1 VRSPHLIHELL
12 EDAAASRGDH
22 AAVVDGSRICSYSEL
37 ERRANQIAHAL
48 LSVGVSAGDRVG
60 LYLDKSVEAVA
71 GIYGILKTGA
81 AYVPLDLRA
90 PSPRLGYIARN
101 CGLRCL
107 LTGGAKAS
115 RWPAIAADGGRF
127 EHVILLTPQHA
138 EEVDGHPE
146 RVKVLGFDEVAG
158 CSSRRPACPP
168 NKDLAYILYT
178 SGSTGVPKGVMLS
191 HENALAFVDWA
202 VRAVGV
208 TSDDRLSSHAPLHFD
223 LSIFDL
229 YAAAATA
236 STLVL
241 VPPQASVL
249 PVELARFIRTAG
261 ITVWYSVPTVLS
273 MLVDRGGLARGDF
286 PRLRVVNFAGEVFP
300 TRYLA
305 GLMRLLPSA
314 TFWNFYG
321 PTETNVCTAYHVPEP
336 PDPDGGDIPIGK
348 PIEGVRAYVMTD
360 EGSYASLGQEGEL
373 LIGGPTV
380 MQGYWADEEKT
391 AQKLVPDPRDERRLV
406 YRTGDLV
413 AEQPD
418 GNLRFLGRID
428 NQIKSRGYR
437 IELGEIETVLHSHP
451 GVIECAVAAVPDD
464 LVTNR
469 LLAHVVV
476 CDGTSVADLARFCRD
491 RLPSYMAPEHYRSW
505 DTLPRTSTGKIDRQ
519 SLREVGDERSTNHA
533 PG

>member
-1 VRSPHLIHELL
+1 
-12 EDAAASRGDH
+12 
-22 AAVVDGSRICSYSEL
+22 
-37 ERRANQIAHAL
+37 
-48 LSVGVSAGDRVG
+48 
-60 LYLDKSVEAVA
+60 
-71 GIYGILKTGA
+71 
-81 AYVPLDLRA
+81 
-90 PSPRLGYIARN
+90 
-101 CGLRCL
+101 
-107 LTGGAKAS
+107 
-115 RWPAIAADGGRF
+115 
-127 EHVILLTPQHA
+127 
-138 EEVDGHPE
+138 
-146 RVKVLGFDEVAG
+146 
-158 CSSRRPACPP
+158 
-168 NKDLAYILYT
+168 
-178 SGSTGVPKGVMLS
+178 
-191 HENALAFVDWA
+191 
-202 VRAVGV
+202 V

-261 ITVWYSVPTVLS
+261 ITLWYSVPTVLS